1 MVNELYQLWSSLMVN
16 ELYNLITL
24 QKLLPFYKN
33 SGFPGGS
40 VLKNPIVN
48 AGDVSLISG
57 SGRKEMATHA
67 SMLA

>member
-1 MVNELYQLWSSLMVN
+1 MVN

-33 SGFPGGS
+33 SSFPGGS

-67 SMLA
+67 SMLAWETP